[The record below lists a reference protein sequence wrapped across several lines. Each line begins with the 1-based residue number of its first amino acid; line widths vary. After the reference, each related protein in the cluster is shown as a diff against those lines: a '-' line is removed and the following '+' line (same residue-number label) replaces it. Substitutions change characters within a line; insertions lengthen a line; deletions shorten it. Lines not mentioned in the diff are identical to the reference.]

1 MTRTL
6 IVTLLP
12 LIHQYSPGQTNGSRW
27 WRAGPNHRQL
37 LTSERSVSHQ
47 IRASSLKNAPFCAFL
62 IGNTIAPHVA
72 MAVTG
77 PTLLN
82 VVQDIGRS
90 FDGNRDGAIKGA
102 EKWAFLHE
110 ISSRMAP
117 LIEQG
122 AASIAGS
129 TTGAPGTVGES
140 TGLSESAPVGTSA
153 DQIDLSAVNWLDTN
167 ISSWAQTSTITAV
180 SIGSPPINIEHTKA
194 GQWPAITAG
203 GTVVEGNPWIFAK
216 VDGQWQAATYE
227 WLRPGQTE
235 KQISAE
241 NIGEYTKKAPL
252 DGWQPKSGE
261 TVGLMVSTPARGG
274 PDGPVNERSNVILV
288 TWP

>member
-1 MTRTL
+1 M
-6 IVTLLP
+6 
-12 LIHQYSPGQTNGSRW
+12 
-27 WRAGPNHRQL
+27 
-37 LTSERSVSHQ
+37 
-47 IRASSLKNAPFCAFL
+47 PFCAFL
-62 IGNTIAPHVA
+62 FGNTIAPHVSI
-72 MAVTG
+72 AVTG
-77 PTLLN
+77 PTLSDVVD

-90 FDGNRDGAIKGA
+90 FDGNRDGAIKGT

-129 TTGAPGTVGES
+129 AAGAAGTVGGS
-140 TGLSESAPVGTSA
+140 TGLSEFAPVGTSA
-153 DQIDLSAVNWLDTN
+153 DQIDLSTVNWLDTN
-167 ISSWAQTSTITAV
+167 ISGWAQTSTITAV

-194 GQWPAITAG
+194 GQWPAITSG
-203 GTVVEGNPWIFAK
+203 GTIVEGNPWIFAK

>member
-1 MTRTL
+1 MD
-6 IVTLLP
+6 
-12 LIHQYSPGQTNGSRW
+12 
-27 WRAGPNHRQL
+27 
-37 LTSERSVSHQ
+37 
-47 IRASSLKNAPFCAFL
+47 
-62 IGNTIAPHVA
+62 
-72 MAVTG
+72 VTG
-77 PTLLN
+77 PTLSN
-82 VVQDIGRS
+82 VVQEIGQK

-122 AASIAGS
+122 AAAVGGS
-129 TTGAPGTVGES
+129 VGVGAGTVGGS
-140 TGLSESAPVGTSA
+140 TGLGESAPVGTSA

-167 ISSWAQTSTITAV
+167 VSGWAQTSTITAV
-180 SIGSPPINIEHTKA
+180 SIGSPPVGIEHTKA

-241 NIGEYTKKAPL
+241 TIGEYTKKAPL

-274 PDGPVNERSNVILV
+274 PDGPVNERSNVVLV